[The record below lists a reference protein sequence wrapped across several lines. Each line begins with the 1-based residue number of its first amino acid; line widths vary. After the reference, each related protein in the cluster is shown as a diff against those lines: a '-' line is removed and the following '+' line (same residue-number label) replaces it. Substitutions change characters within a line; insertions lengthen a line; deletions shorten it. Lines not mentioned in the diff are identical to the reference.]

1 MHGIPVP
8 PLWVRRV
15 QRVLWPLVG
24 VLVSVVA
31 GFACVVSLV
40 LWPID
45 RRMRLARFALAITEA
60 LWADIRLTVACW
72 RLWLR
77 HPRGDSPTWRA
88 DHQELL
94 VRTLNS
100 VIGAGQRYLGLR
112 VRFAGPVDLNSPHIP
127 DLVLARHAGPA
138 DSLILAWLLT
148 HEAVRLPRVVL
159 TEGLRWDP
167 GVDIVLS
174 RLDSYF
180 VPSVTGAGDDRVDRV
195 RELARS
201 LQGDESMLLFPEG
214 QNWTPARREQL
225 IERLIARGDDDLA
238 VLAELWEWVLP
249 PRPGGVMA
257 ALSARPDAD
266 VVVVGH
272 TGLELLTTPL
282 AIWRAI
288 PLADHGHEF
297 VVRTHT
303 YVSGDVP
310 HQAEPMARWL
320 IDRWGEMNDWIAAER
335 SGDVD

>member
-94 VRTLNS
+94 ARTLNS

-201 LQGDESMLLFPEG
+201 RCCCF
-214 QNWTPARREQL
+214 RK
-225 IERLIARGDDDLA
+225 
-238 VLAELWEWVLP
+238 
-249 PRPGGVMA
+249 
-257 ALSARPDAD
+257 
-266 VVVVGH
+266 
-272 TGLELLTTPL
+272 
-282 AIWRAI
+282 
-288 PLADHGHEF
+288 
-297 VVRTHT
+297 VRTGHLPG
-303 YVSGDVP
+303 VSSSSNGSSP
-310 HQAEPMARWL
+310 EATTTSPSWPSSGNGCSRRAR
-320 IDRWGEMNDWIAAER
+320 AASWRR
-335 SGDVD
+335 SAPGPTRTWSS